1 MPMKEFNSKEIREFL
16 SKPLFDEEIILKN
29 DPSWPKISIVT
40 PSYNQVEFLE
50 KTILSVLNQ
59 NYPNFEYIIIDGR
72 STDGTVDIIKKYEK
86 YISYWVSENDNGQSH
101 ALNKGLER
109 ATGEWIGWQNSDD
122 IYLPNC
128 FRSFSKLCKQN
139 PGFDIFYANRFILNE
154 SYDVI
159 LPLFTIKP
167 SKFYAKYRGAIVS
180 NQSSFF
186 HRSIIDRLGSFDE
199 SLQFAMDRDFFLRS
213 IINNSKL
220 FYVNEFWG
228 CFLRHK
234 GSKTMGDNRRKWEIE
249 REYIAQKYSISRG
262 RLYPINIQLAKF
274 WKVAQM
280 LFSGNY
286 MYFKSKIHYRRKLHT
301 SSTL

>member
-122 IYLPNC
+122 IYLPIYAI
-128 FRSFSKLCKQN
+128 RVPKQW
-139 PGFDIFYANRFILNE
+139 
-154 SYDVI
+154 V
-159 LPLFTIKP
+159 TIEENGK
-167 SKFYAKYRGAIVS
+167 
-180 NQSSFF
+180 
-186 HRSIIDRLGSFDE
+186 
-199 SLQFAMDRDFFLRS
+199 
-213 IINNSKL
+213 
-220 FYVNEFWG
+220 
-228 CFLRHK
+228 
-234 GSKTMGDNRRKWEIE
+234 
-249 REYIAQKYSISRG
+249 
-262 RLYPINIQLAKF
+262 
-274 WKVAQM
+274 
-280 LFSGNY
+280 
-286 MYFKSKIHYRRKLHT
+286 
-301 SSTL
+301 